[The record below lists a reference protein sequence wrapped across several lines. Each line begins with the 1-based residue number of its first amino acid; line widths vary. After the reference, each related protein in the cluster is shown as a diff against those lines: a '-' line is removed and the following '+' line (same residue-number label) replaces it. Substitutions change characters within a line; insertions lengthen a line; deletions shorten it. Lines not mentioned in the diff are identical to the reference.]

1 MTYCTNSAT
10 RACVVSWDHI
20 GASLLWA
27 LVLLLSLIA
36 LSVAL
41 HLAEHFSGTK
51 IRVEFWN
58 VAAVRARRPVT
69 IVRNIIVDLIP
80 GAFSTAVFMHRS
92 AFLEVHGATR
102 AFRAVW
108 WAYGVRPVSCVCRC
122 VCSACRSCVRLA
134 FPARDPSACVRS
146 CSCARVQ
153 TACCMRSLPCCCS
166 AP

>member
-102 AFRAVW
+102 AFRLLLS
-108 WAYGVRPVSCVCRC
+108 GGRM
-122 VCSACRSCVRLA
+122 
-134 FPARDPSACVRS
+134 ACV
-146 CSCARVQ
+146 
-153 TACCMRSLPCCCS
+153 L
-166 AP
+166 